1 MTSSP
6 LDAHF
11 RALAGLLCILPGCAA
26 PDLCTE
32 GVFAFMEDGK
42 TWEQGDEREDD
53 RDSEDLRLE
62 DGDEVHICPG
72 EWTVEVSA
80 FLDDGGAATISGA
93 EDGSS
98 GFANGGV
105 HQAFYTAGP
114 GHLTFKNLFFRDGL
128 ILDLG
133 RAAGFGAAMD
143 QVTLESVVIEGNT
156 AFSGGG
162 LSLGPSSEVTIRN
175 SRVVNNRAEMA
186 GGGAALPYG
195 FSRLVSENTDWGS
208 GEDDNTPDDIAITD
222 GLDEVLGSWSF
233 GDNASFVCSWE
244 DRTCE

>member
-6 LDAHF
+6 PDTHF
-11 RALAGLLCILPGCAA
+11 GVLAGLLGILPGCAA

-72 EWTVEVSA
+72 EWTVELSA
-80 FLDDGGAATISGA
+80 FLDGGGAATISGA

-98 GFANGGV
+98 GFVNGGV
-105 HQAFYTAGP
+105 HGIFYTSGP
-114 GHLTFKNLFFRDGL
+114 GHLTVKNLFFRDGL
-128 ILDLG
+128 ILELS
-133 RAAGFGAAMD
+133 RAAGFAAVMD
-143 QVTLESVVIEGNT
+143 EVTLESVVIEGNT

-222 GLDEVLGSWSF
+222 DFDEVLGSWSF
-233 GDNASFVCSWE
+233 GDNAPFVCSWE